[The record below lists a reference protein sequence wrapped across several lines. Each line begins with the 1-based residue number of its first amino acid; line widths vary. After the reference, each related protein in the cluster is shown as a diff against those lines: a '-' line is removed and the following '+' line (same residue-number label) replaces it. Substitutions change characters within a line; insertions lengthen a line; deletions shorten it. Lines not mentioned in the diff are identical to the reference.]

1 MRKKTTKKTK
11 GHTPKMALPVAV
23 AANEIGSPP
32 VSHTVNVT
40 HLEMPP
46 PEVLLEE
53 AEQEPN
59 YRDLSSYCAVIGT
72 LRRKGFSYRD
82 IAEWLSVRGVDADHN
97 AVYRVYTN
105 SLSDAEARMEDDEE
119 ELEARLEAQRNH

>member
-1 MRKKTTKKTK
+1 MEFVPLAFARV
-11 GHTPKMALPVAV
+11 AL
-23 AANEIGSPP
+23 ANSGIKFMDTFARSLG
-32 VSHTVNVT
+32 
-40 HLEMPP
+40 
-46 PEVLLEE
+46 
-53 AEQEPN
+53 N
-59 YRDLSSYCAVIGT
+59 YRDLRSYCAVIGT